1 MEAPTETNSE
11 MGEAEPSVPK
21 TVIVE
26 QYRGLHLA
34 TVMNSPLRLCRDRS
48 PNCSSLD
55 VLLKNSGIT
64 YRYSHPR
71 REAGVELRRHTWD
84 DPVEGFFA
92 ADTMGGWMFVIEFA
106 FCGVCRKEGGA
117 GAE

>member
-1 MEAPTETNSE
+1 MPQRNWEQERERLRAVYLAMTDAEFQEVANAADSLTEVARATPRAEMLRRGME
-11 MGEAEPSVPK
+11 
-21 TVIVE
+21 
-26 QYRGLHLA
+26 
-34 TVMNSPLRLCRDRS
+34 DRS
-48 PNCSSLD
+48 
-55 VLLKNSGIT
+55 SGIT